1 VPGAGTVRTR
11 RGGAVPEQAET
22 GVVVGAESSASA
34 LLGPELVEW
43 IRDVTTAVDVRV
55 ERRSAGASRAGF
67 AVDAELAD
75 GTTRELWLRMDT
87 GVGPQSGTLYTLR
100 REAAVYRA
108 LRDTP
113 LRVARLVAVH
123 PTAEAFL
130 MERLEG
136 RNWFSEIEDPA
147 EQLVL
152 ASAFLEQLA
161 ALHRIDPRALD
172 LPELGTVRTVGEHV
186 LDELEEWESQYVA
199 TGGDDPLTTLA
210 FVWLR
215 RHLSA
220 DGDWPVVL
228 VQGDTGPGNFMF
240 RDGELV
246 AVTDWEM
253 AHFGDLHDDLGWIY
267 VRDLQE
273 RFTHLPDRLR
283 EYEEL
288 SGFRIDRDRLRYFR
302 VLAQLRCAVGTL
314 NGVRARDR
322 RGEIAN
328 HLIYHAL
335 HMRLLAEA
343 LADAERV
350 APEVAVLPDTGDGQA
365 TWAFDVALDEIRDVV
380 VPNLTDGFAVRRAKG
395 LARLLKF
402 LREQDRLGGVLLDA
416 ELAELGMLGGRLFTD
431 VVDARRTVCRGIE
444 AHEIDETAALRYC
457 LRQAARVTQ
466 VLRPAM
472 GALADRHYSPIDDEE
487 HTPWTTGA

>member
-1 VPGAGTVRTR
+1 
-11 RGGAVPEQAET
+11 VPEQAET
-22 GVVVGAESSASA
+22 GMDGDAGIGASIAAAA
-34 LLGPELVEW
+34 LLGPELARW
-43 IRDVTTAVDVRV
+43 IRAATSAVDIKV

-67 AVDAELAD
+67 AVDVELAD

-87 GVGPQSGTLYTLR
+87 GVGPQSGTRYTLR

-108 LRDTP
+108 LGDTP
-113 LRVARLVAVH
+113 MRVARLVAVH
-123 PTAEAFL
+123 PTLEAFL

-147 EQLVL
+147 QQLAV
-152 ASAFLEQLA
+152 ASAFMEQLA
-161 ALHRIDPRALD
+161 LLHRIDPRELD
-172 LPELGTVRTVGEHV
+172 LPELGPVLTVHEHV

-215 RHLSA
+215 RHLPA

-240 RDGELV
+240 RGHELV
-246 AVTDWEM
+246 AVTDWEI

-273 RFTHLPDRLR
+273 RFTYLPDRLR
-283 EYEEL
+283 EYERL
-288 SGFRIDRDRLRYFR
+288 SGFAVDHDRLRYFR

-328 HLIYHAL
+328 HLIYHTL

-343 LADAERV
+343 LAAAEGV
-350 APEVAVLPDTGDGQA
+350 APQPAVLPDAGDGA
-365 TWAFDVALDEIRDVV
+365 VTWAFDVAIDEIRDVV
-380 VPNLTDGFAVRRAKG
+380 VPNLTDDFALRRAKG

-402 LREQDRLGGVLLDA
+402 LREQDRLGGALLDA
-416 ELAELGMLGGRLFTD
+416 ELAELGMLAGRLFTD
-431 VVDARRTVCRGIE
+431 VGEARRSVCRGIE
-444 AHEIDETAALRYC
+444 ARAIDETVALRYC
-457 LRQAARVTQ
+457 LRQVARVTQ